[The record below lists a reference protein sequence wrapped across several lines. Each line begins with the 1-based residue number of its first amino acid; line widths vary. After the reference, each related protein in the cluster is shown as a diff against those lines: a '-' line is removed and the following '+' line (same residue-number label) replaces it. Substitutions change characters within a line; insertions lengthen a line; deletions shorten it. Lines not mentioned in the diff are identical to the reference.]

1 MQQPPELIKGAFAA
15 PLSITLPLF
24 PPLFLSPFPSFFLL
38 SMFRFAS
45 VADIT
50 HAPVRLMGSALQ
62 SFEPVAVTDTGG
74 EGKRAILKPCGRR
87 PGSFFH
93 LKNDL

>member
-1 MQQPPELIKGAFAA
+1 MQQPPELVKGAFAA
-15 PLSITLPLF
+15 PLSITLPLS
-24 PPLFLSPFPSFFLL
+24 PFLSPFPSFFLL

-62 SFEPVAVTDTGG
+62 SSEPVAVTN
-74 EGKRAILKPCGRR
+74 AGRR
-87 PGSFFH
+87 GEEGDFKA
-93 LKNDL
+93 LW